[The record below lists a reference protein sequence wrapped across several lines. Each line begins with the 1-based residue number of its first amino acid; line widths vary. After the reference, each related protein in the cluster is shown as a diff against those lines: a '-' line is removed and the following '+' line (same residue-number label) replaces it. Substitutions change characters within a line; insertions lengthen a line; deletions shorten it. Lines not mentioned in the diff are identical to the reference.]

1 MDDTQTIKAG
11 VQLASEYLIPGGSN
25 LIKGDFVT
33 GGIHALAGLA
43 AAAAFGLPG
52 LLIVKANSF
61 ATALTGHNLI
71 ETFRPASKTA
81 AQAAPSAEPER
92 PKSK

>member
-1 MDDTQTIKAG
+1 MDNDTQTIKAG

-61 ATALTGHNLI
+61 ATAITGHNLI
-71 ETFRPASKTA
+71 ETFRPAPQPPA
-81 AQAAPSAEPER
+81 PPAQPEPS
-92 PKSK
+92 KSK